1 MKHNPRFKVEIGESY
16 LPYILDTRR
25 KTMNKAYFMTLINT
39 KRTALLLNNGSIERR
54 NLMWCNDRDAMHK
67 S

>member
-1 MKHNPRFKVEIGESY
+1 MKHNPRFKVEIGGSD

-39 KRTALLLNNGSIERR
+39 KRTARLLNNGSIERR
-54 NLMWCNDRDAMHK
+54 NLMWCNDRDAMNK
-67 S
+67 A